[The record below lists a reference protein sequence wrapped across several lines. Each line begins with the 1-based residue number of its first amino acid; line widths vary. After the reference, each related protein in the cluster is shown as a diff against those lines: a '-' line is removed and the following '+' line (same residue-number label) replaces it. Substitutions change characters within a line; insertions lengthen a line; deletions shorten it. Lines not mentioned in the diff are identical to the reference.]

1 MARENV
7 LRIKS
12 FAFAIRAIKL
22 SKFLKKEHKEYNLA
36 SQVIRS
42 GTSIGSLIRESEF
55 AASKKD
61 FTNKLTVSLKEAN
74 ETQYWLELL
83 HATDF
88 LTKRMFT
95 SLNAD
100 CEELIRILVASVK
113 TSKQPSIKQ

>member
-1 MARENV
+1 MRT
-7 LRIKS
+7 
-12 FAFAIRAIKL
+12 
-22 SKFLKKEHKEYNLA
+22 
-36 SQVIRS
+36 
-42 GTSIGSLIRESEF
+42 GTSIGASIRESEF

-88 LTKRMFT
+88 LAKRMFT

-113 TSKQPSIKQ
+113 TSKQSSVIK